1 MTHRSYYWVTTSL
14 GLLLFAA
21 GCANTRPYPPPNL
34 PTTARLVEIRP
45 APDGSPIRHAAA
57 LDTDEAA
64 RRGPRDVLVLS
75 GGGMVGAYTAGVLKG
90 WSDAGRR
97 PRFDIVTGV
106 STGALIA
113 PFAFLGSDYD
123 ALLERGYT
131 GAKPGDLYRL
141 RYPTSLLWSDS
152 LADAEPLRRRVES
165 EITPELV
172 AKIAREHAA
181 GRRLY
186 VGTTNLDTKSLVV
199 WDLGAIASGDDANK
213 VGLIREVLL
222 ASCAIPG
229 LLPPVP
235 ITVGVNGRPRSE
247 LHVDGGTNVSVF
259 LPPSVVGARRCEDG
273 AAPPT
278 GTTVHVIVAGKLR
291 PETRPV
297 ERRVLR
303 VSGESLAA
311 MLQARMEGDLLK
323 VYVQARHA
331 GAAFRLAAVPDDV
344 PLPANWM
351 ALEPPALRRL
361 YDAGREFGAGG
372 TPWRTEPPGLRPEDQ
387 PTPRGGVRFV
397 VEE

>member
-1 MTHRSYYWVTTSL
+1 MAYPFRVL
-14 GLLLFAA
+14 IPLALLLLSV
-21 GCANTRPYPPPNL
+21 GCANTRPYPPPSL
-34 PTTARLVEIRP
+34 PATAHLIEIRP
-45 APDGSPIRHAAA
+45 SGDGSPIRQAAA
-57 LDTDEAA
+57 IDADEAA
-64 RRGPRDVLVLS
+64 RRAPREVLVLS

-90 WSDAGRR
+90 WSDSGRR
-97 PRFDIVTGV
+97 PRFDVVTGV

-123 ALLERGYT
+123 AFLERGYT
-131 GAKPGDLYRL
+131 GARAGDLYRM
-141 RYPTSLLWSDS
+141 RYPPSLLWADS
-152 LADAEPLRRRVES
+152 LADAEPLRRRVET

-172 AKIAREHAA
+172 AKVAREHVA

-199 WDLGAIASGDDANK
+199 WDLGAIAAGDDPNK
-213 VGLIREVLL
+213 VALFRQVLL

-235 ITVGVNGRPRSE
+235 ITVGVNGLPRSE
-247 LHVDGGTNVSVF
+247 LHVDGGVNVSLF
-259 LPPSVVGARRCEDG
+259 LPPSVLGLRRCEDG
-273 AAPPT
+273 PAAAT
-278 GTTVHVIVAGKLR
+278 GAAVHVIVAGKLH

-331 GAAFRLAAVPDDV
+331 GAAFRLAAVPEDV
-344 PLPANWM
+344 PLDANWM
-351 ALEPPALRRL
+351 ALDPPALRRL
-361 YDAGREFGAGG
+361 FDAGREFGARG
-372 TPWRTEPPGLRPEDQ
+372 TAWRTEPPGLQPEDQ

-397 VEE
+397 IEE

>member
-1 MTHRSYYWVTTSL
+1 MTLPCRTL
-14 GLLLFAA
+14 APLALLLLA
-21 GCANTRPYPPPNL
+21 GGCTNTRPYPPPSL
-34 PTTARLVEIRP
+34 PATARLVEIRS
-45 APDGSPIRHAAA
+45 AQDGGSPIRQAAA
-57 LDTDEAA
+57 IDGEVN

-90 WSDAGRR
+90 WSASGKR
-97 PRFDIVTGV
+97 PRFDVVTGV

-113 PFAFLGSDYD
+113 PFAFLGPDYD
-123 ALLERGYT
+123 DQLERNYT
-131 GAKPGDLYRL
+131 DARPGELYRL
-141 RYPTSLLWSDS
+141 RYPTSLFWSDS
-152 LADAEPLRRRVES
+152 LADAEPLRRRVEA

-172 AKIAREHAA
+172 ARVAREHAA

-199 WDLGAIASGDDANK
+199 WDLGAIAAGDDPHK
-213 VGLIREVLL
+213 VSLFREVLL

-247 LHVDGGTNVSVF
+247 LHVDGGVNASLF
-259 LPPSVVGARRCEDG
+259 LPPSVLGARRCEEG
-273 AAPPT
+273 PAAAT

-291 PETRPV
+291 PDSRPV

-303 VSGESLAA
+303 VTGESLSA
-311 MLQARMEGDLLK
+311 MLQARLEGDLLK

-331 GAAFRLAAVPDDV
+331 GAAFRLAGVPDDL
-344 PLPANWM
+344 PLGANWM
-351 ALEPPALRRL
+351 ALDGPALRRL
-361 YDAGREFGAGG
+361 FDAGYERGAGG
-372 TPWRTEPPGLRPEDQ
+372 KAWQTEPAGLRPEDQ
-387 PTPRGGVRFV
+387 PPARGGVRFV